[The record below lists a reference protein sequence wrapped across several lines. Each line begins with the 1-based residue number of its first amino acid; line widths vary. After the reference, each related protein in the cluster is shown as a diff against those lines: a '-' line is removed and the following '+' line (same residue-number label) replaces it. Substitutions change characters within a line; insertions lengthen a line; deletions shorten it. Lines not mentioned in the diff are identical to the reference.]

1 MMPRE
6 QEAWSKTGSEPLKR
20 QSAGTR
26 WLQTLADRLW
36 LQIIHLFSTLETTSQ
51 LNFITQD
58 QTRCSFIWNQSLPA
72 NHLGWHGVLNEITLK
87 AVWEEAADI
96 NNKKTLFEF
105 LEAAAGITAYTRL
118 DSSSP
123 PNVSVLATWPEE
135 ARTFPTTSCTVKPDC
150 TCWSSLSPFPF
161 PRSFTLPLHSSL
173 LQSPSSP
180 IHPLIPVTD
189 IERDHTCPTLSSFL
203 SRSRIRL

>member
-36 LQIIHLFSTLETTSQ
+36 LQIIHLFFSTLETTSQ

-123 PNVSVLATWPEE
+123 PNVSVPATWPEE
-135 ARTFPTTSCTVKPDC
+135 ARTFPTTSCTVKPDR
-150 TCWSSLSPFPF
+150 TCWSSAVQFSLSVP
-161 PRSFTLPLHSSL
+161 SFIYSS
-173 LQSPSSP
+173 
-180 IHPLIPVTD
+180 
-189 IERDHTCPTLSSFL
+189 SSFL
-203 SRSRIRL
+203 PPPVAIVAHSSSHPRYRYRAWSYLSHTFFLPQSF